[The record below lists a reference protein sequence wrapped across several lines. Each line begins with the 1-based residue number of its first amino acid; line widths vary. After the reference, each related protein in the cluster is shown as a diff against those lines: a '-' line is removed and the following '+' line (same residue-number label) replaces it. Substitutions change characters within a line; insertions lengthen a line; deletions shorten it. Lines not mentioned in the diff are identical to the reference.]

1 MAQCE
6 ATAERSSAEPAR
18 TGIGRAVAGSGSAGP
33 GETLGNPRQ
42 ADAVDKLVGRRLL
55 ELRRTR
61 GMTQAEL
68 GRALDVRFQQIQ
80 RYENGSNRLAP
91 SRLKKAAELFEVGI
105 HHFFAEERPVDPSA
119 ADDLQALTTLFQE
132 IRDPKSRKLVIQL
145 VEEIAT
151 ASRHRYSN
159 QRRHGIAP

>member
-6 ATAERSSAEPAR
+6 ATAERSSPEPAR
-18 TGIGRAVAGSGSAGP
+18 TGIGRAVAESGSAGP
-33 GETLGNPRQ
+33 AETLGKPRK

-91 SRLKKAAELFEVGI
+91 GRLKKAAELFEVGI
-105 HHFFAEERPVDPSA
+105 QHFFAEERPVDPSA
-119 ADDLQALTTLFQE
+119 ADDLQALTILFQE
-132 IRDPKSRKLVIQL
+132 IRDPNSRKLVIQL
-145 VEEIAT
+145 VEEIAA
-151 ASRHRYSN
+151 ASRHRNSN
-159 QRRHGIAP
+159 RQSHEI